1 MTQSTISKKKAMII
15 LIKLSVD
22 QTFSFIKSKCSISG
36 PKQTQAANSEQ
47 NGNSSTASV
56 TSWWLSAPKSDKMVS
71 GFLSSIRGLR
81 SKATS
86 KITTPYKTK
95 PTFRSSEKKN
105 HTPSEGVSII
115 PSSDSTSRMI
125 EKFKKSMKDF
135 QETVNTIDS
144 KNAANAQN
152 NFISLSGSGPTV
164 VVTPVKKNKWQAKA
178 AVLAEKNKK

>member
-1 MTQSTISKKKAMII
+1 
-15 LIKLSVD
+15 
-22 QTFSFIKSKCSISG
+22 
-36 PKQTQAANSEQ
+36 
-47 NGNSSTASV
+47 
-56 TSWWLSAPKSDKMVS
+56 
-71 GFLSSIRGLR
+71 
-81 SKATS
+81 
-86 KITTPYKTK
+86 
-95 PTFRSSEKKN
+95 
-105 HTPSEGVSII
+105 
-115 PSSDSTSRMI
+115 MI